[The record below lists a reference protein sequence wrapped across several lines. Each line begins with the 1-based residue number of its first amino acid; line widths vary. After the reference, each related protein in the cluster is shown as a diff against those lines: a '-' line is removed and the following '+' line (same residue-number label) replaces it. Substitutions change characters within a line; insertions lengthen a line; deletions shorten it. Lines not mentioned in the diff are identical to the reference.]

1 MTNSIN
7 HEGVDFH
14 FYTGERLP
22 ARDLVLK
29 YHYSGRCHNNPILVG
44 SLHLNGGL
52 FGDKGEIVAACFFA
66 LSNNNTWSVKK
77 VNVIELVRLVRKED
91 IKAPLSWLISKTIK
105 ALKRKGGYD
114 IAISYADAT
123 QKHHGGIY
131 QACSWNFHAYR
142 KPGEDGLI
150 IDGEFVPRR
159 SVSTRFGTYA
169 KGKLGAM
176 FDEVKDDPGILAFAG
191 EKETVKTIEWTEHID
206 QGKYLYWIPLNKK
219 GKHIAIKEL
228 DFENNTYP
236 KPEKE
241 SCQQGTKN

>member
-77 VNVIELVRLVRKED
+77 VNVIELVRLVRKES
-91 IKAPLSWLISKTIK
+91 IKAPLSWLISK
-105 ALKRKGGYD
+105 
-114 IAISYADAT
+114 S
-123 QKHHGGIY
+123 
-131 QACSWNFHAYR
+131 NF
-142 KPGEDGLI
+142 I
-150 IDGEFVPRR
+150 
-159 SVSTRFGTYA
+159 
-169 KGKLGAM
+169 
-176 FDEVKDDPGILAFAG
+176 
-191 EKETVKTIEWTEHID
+191 
-206 QGKYLYWIPLNKK
+206 
-219 GKHIAIKEL
+219 
-228 DFENNTYP
+228 
-236 KPEKE
+236 
-241 SCQQGTKN
+241 C

>member
-1 MTNSIN
+1 M
-7 HEGVDFH
+7 
-14 FYTGERLP
+14 
-22 ARDLVLK
+22 
-29 YHYSGRCHNNPILVG
+29 
-44 SLHLNGGL
+44 
-52 FGDKGEIVAACFFA
+52 
-66 LSNNNTWSVKK
+66 KK
-77 VNVIELVRLVRKED
+77 VNVIELVRLVRKES

-191 EKETVKTIEWTEHID
+191 EKEKVKTIEWTEHID

-228 DFENNTYP
+228 DFENNVYP

-241 SCQQGTKN
+241 SCQQVTKN